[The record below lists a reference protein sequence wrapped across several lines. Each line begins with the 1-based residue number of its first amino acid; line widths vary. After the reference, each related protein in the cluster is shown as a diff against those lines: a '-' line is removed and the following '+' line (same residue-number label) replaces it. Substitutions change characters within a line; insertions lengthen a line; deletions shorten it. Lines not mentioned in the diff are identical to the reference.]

1 MGHIDI
7 AALNPVEKA
16 VESIPLIILPDTLVS
31 QPWIIA
37 SNIRQFRENVEFAFN
52 GHPNLTP
59 QQFTH
64 FVQIM
69 NEITNS
75 LGQTCKDI
83 KEVVDKIQD
92 IFNKNQANSK
102 WIHFAAFG
110 TIPDLTFL
118 YHDDTFDAPPGSLRD
133 RVPSPRQP
141 DPIHL
146 PFAPWCPLIAIMA
159 LLFIFLYNSF

>member
-1 MGHIDI
+1 MNIFTTEKLHAHLEVAKTLYRIANNCHKLVEELTKKISHKNAIGNHCAGMGHIDI

-16 VESIPLIILPDTLVS
+16 VESISLIILPDTLVS

-92 IFNKNQANSK
+92 TFNKNQANSK
-102 WIHFAAFG
+102 
-110 TIPDLTFL
+110 
-118 YHDDTFDAPPGSLRD
+118 
-133 RVPSPRQP
+133 
-141 DPIHL
+141 
-146 PFAPWCPLIAIMA
+146 
-159 LLFIFLYNSF
+159 